1 MKKKKKIVKKPS
13 GKPFIL
19 SDQINSLGLFHV
31 VAALLNSA
39 IPQNTF
45 QTIASSNKKRDLS
58 LLIALFIKPQLKTFS
73 PPKQEN

>member
-45 QTIASSNKKRDLS
+45 QTIASSNKKG
-58 LLIALFIKPQLKTFS
+58 I
-73 PPKQEN
+73 